1 MIKSNKLKFLLS
13 DAFFY
18 SDYERQELQA
28 VNVDEIKAIY
38 VKKIGDHLNAVAT
51 TKNDEQIVLRSIF
64 SNDTEARMYVS
75 RLVDEIN
82 GGLAARIQS

>member
-1 MIKSNKLKFLLS
+1 MRQLNFLCS

-38 VKKIGDHLNAVAT
+38 VKKFGDHFNAVAT

-75 RLVDEIN
+75 RLVSEIN
-82 GGLAARIQS
+82 GGSTSRIKL